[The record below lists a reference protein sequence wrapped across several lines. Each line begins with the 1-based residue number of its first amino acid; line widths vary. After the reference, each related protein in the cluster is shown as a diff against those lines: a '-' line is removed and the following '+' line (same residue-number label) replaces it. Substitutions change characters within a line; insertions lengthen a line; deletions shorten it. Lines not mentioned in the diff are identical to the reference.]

1 MIDKIK
7 TKIQIWMKNI
17 TCRRCKILAAV
28 IAVMVVAY
36 IISK

>member
-7 TKIQIWMKNI
+7 TKIQTWMKNI

-28 IAVMVVAY
+28 IAVMVIAY
-36 IISK
+36 IIGK

>member
-7 TKIQIWMKNI
+7 TKVQIWIKKI